1 MGLNNLRHTDF
12 VNVVL
17 HALSHVTPVR
27 DFFLQPAN
35 YANCKS
41 VLVHKFGE
49 VLRKLWSPH
58 NFKSIVSPQ
67 ELLHEISVASKKR
80 FNVGTQ
86 VIIVHY
92 TTRHCTTIQ
101 YTALHCHAM
110 KSMIVINKVKDHRG
124 LVVVTNVG
132 QHHLDSLLTNR
143 STNQLSN
150 RFTNHS

>member
-1 MGLNNLRHTDF
+1 MNNLRHTDF

-35 YANCKS
+35 YASCKS
-41 VLVHKFGE
+41 VIVHKFGE

-86 VIIVHY
+86 VINY
-92 TTRHCTTIQ
+92 NTRYYLLYI
-101 YTALHCHAM
+101 ALHDIVMSCHENTD
-110 KSMIVINKVKDHRG
+110 S
-124 LVVVTNVG
+124 
-132 QHHLDSLLTNR
+132 HLLP
-143 STNQLSN
+143 
-150 RFTNHS
+150 